1 MVPRSASDNL
11 VRLDN
16 DVYNNRDLYNNQVG
30 LFAAAIEDVSN
41 VVQFRPIR
49 RRFNGEYPTQW

>member
-11 VRLDN
+11 VRMHD
-16 DVYNNRDLYNNQVG
+16 DLYNTQVG

-41 VVQFRPIR
+41 VVQLWPIR